1 MDSHKEVI
9 LQTRALNIG
18 HKNLPTVHK
27 KYALYVKHKMF
38 YYQNILWVIFI
49 HKKRIAILFQD
60 LNKMKFCVSV
70 CSHYKNGGRT

>member
-27 KYALYVKHKMF
+27 NYALYVRHQMF

-49 HKKRIAILFQD
+49 HKKIAILFQN
-60 LNKMKFCVSV
+60 LNKMKFWVSV
-70 CSHYKNGGRT
+70 CSHYKNEERT

>member
-27 KYALYVKHKMF
+27 NYTLYVRHEMF

-49 HKKRIAILFQD
+49 HKKE
-60 LNKMKFCVSV
+60 
-70 CSHYKNGGRT
+70 

>member
-27 KYALYVKHKMF
+27 KYALYVRHKMF

-49 HKKRIAILFQD
+49 HKKE
-60 LNKMKFCVSV
+60 
-70 CSHYKNGGRT
+70 